1 MNLRYFILIFLL
13 FSVSVFAQNPK
24 KLYKNGNKL
33 IETNQFEEAIFQY
46 SKAIDINSQYSDAYI
61 ARAKAYEKTDK
72 LELAAKDYAK
82 AAELNPKIVDYYFL
96 AGKTYY
102 KIKDYN
108 NALKY
113 LSETVILDK
122 NHFQAYQYKSF
133 AHIKLGQYKNAI
145 VTIDNA
151 LDIKPSFLGYYAKA
165 IAYDSLQSYPLAIE
179 NYKKAIELKP
189 ESRKAYF
196 AITKV
201 YTKSGN
207 FQKALEYANISVRK
221 FPNAPEVYKNR
232 SVVYYN
238 LGQYPNAINDLS
250 KLETLTNDPQQILF
264 IRGIYYFKYKL
275 FQNAK
280 SDFTQF
286 IALSHDNYY
295 ALYWRARC
303 NEEILENSA
312 AAKDYKTY
320 IYLCKQNN
328 NTATTNYKDA
338 EKRLYKLNKED
349 VSPVIIIDTPQIIK
363 PDYIAVV
370 NNAKVI
376 TIAGKINDKSDI
388 EYLKINNEDVKLN
401 NNKFLYTIN
410 IEDVALITITAS
422 DVYHNTTV
430 AEYKI
435 AYVEDTPP
443 VVNILSP
450 YADDNNEIYLNS
462 NDNNLFVEGFVK
474 DNSKIK
480 DIFIDS
486 VRATFNNTELNPHF
500 TASVN
505 IKNRNTITV
514 KVVDLYNNTTVAVY
528 TLNKEGI
535 LISKNNPMGKTWVV
549 FIENS
554 NYNTLAS
561 LEGPQKDVNLIKSTF
576 SEYEIHNFIHKKD
589 MTKEEM
595 NHFFSIELRDL
606 VKKNNVNSLVIWYA
620 GHGKYINK
628 TGYWIPVD
636 AKRDDEFSY
645 FSINALKADIQI
657 FNSFLTHILV
667 VTDAC
672 ESGSAFYLA
681 TRSANKQP
689 ECDDANATQF
699 KSAQVFSSTGYE
711 LAADNS
717 MFTRIFAKTLQYN
730 ENACIPIETIVNK
743 VTETMAQE
751 QKQKPKFGK
760 IKGLDDENG
769 TFFFIKK

>member
-1 MNLRYFILIFLL
+1 MNLKYLILIFLL
-13 FSVSVFAQNPK
+13 FSVSIFAQNPK

-46 SKAIDINSQYSDAYI
+46 SKAVDINPQYSEAYI
-61 ARAKAYEKTDK
+61 ARAEAYKKINRID
-72 LELAAKDYAK
+72 LAAKDYAK
-82 AAELNPKIVDYYFL
+82 AAELNPNIVDYYFL
-96 AGKTYY
+96 AGKAYY
-102 KIKDYN
+102 KIKDYD

-122 NHFQAYQYKSF
+122 NYFQAYQYKSF
-133 AHIKLGQYKNAI
+133 AHIKSKQYKEAVVSINK
-145 VTIDNA
+145 A

-165 IAYDSLQSYPLAIE
+165 IAYDSLKSYPLAID
-179 NYKKAIELKP
+179 NYKKALELKP

-196 AITKV
+196 ALTKV
-201 YTKSGN
+201 YIKSNN
-207 FQKALEYANISVRK
+207 FQKALELANITVRK
-221 FPNAPEVYKNR
+221 FPNAPESYKNR
-232 SVVYYN
+232 SKVYYH
-238 LGQYPNAINDLS
+238 LSKYPNAINDLS
-250 KLETLTNDPQQILF
+250 KLETLINDQQQILF
-264 IRGIYYFKYKL
+264 KRGIYYFKYKQ

-303 NEEILENSA
+303 NEAIFEQNDA
-312 AAKDYKTY
+312 VKDYKTF
-320 IYLCKQNN
+320 IYLSEQNN
-328 NTATTNYKDA
+328 AITTNNYKDA
-338 EKRLYKLNKED
+338 VNRLYKLNKENNP
-349 VSPVIIIDTPQIIK
+349 PVIVIDTPKIIK
-363 PDYIAVV
+363 PNYLTVI
-370 NNAKVI
+370 NNADVI
-376 TIAGKINDKSDI
+376 TIKGKVNDKSKI
-388 EYLKINNEDVKLN
+388 EYLKINGENVVLN
-401 NNKFLYTIN
+401 DNNFSYDIN
-410 IEDVALITITAS
+410 ISNLALVTVTAS
-422 DVYHNTTV
+422 DVYNNTAV
-430 AEYKI
+430 AEYKLANI
-435 AYVEDTPP
+435 ENTPP

-450 YADDNNEIYLNS
+450 YADDDNEIYLNS
-462 NDNNLFVEGFVK
+462 SDNNLFVEGFIK

-480 DIFIDS
+480 GVFIDS
-486 VRATFNNTELNPHF
+486 VRATFNNTENNPHF

-505 IKNRNTITV
+505 IKNKKIITV
-514 KVVDLYNNTTVAVY
+514 KVTDIYNNTTTAVY
-528 TLNKEGI
+528 TLNREGI
-535 LISKNNPMGKTWVV
+535 LISENNPMGKTWFV

-561 LEGPQKDVNLIKSTF
+561 LDGPQKDVNLIKSTL
-576 SEYEIHNFIHKKD
+576 SEYEIHNFIHKKN

-606 VKKNNVNSLVIWYA
+606 VKKNNINSLVIWYA

-636 AKRDDEFSY
+636 AKQDDEFSY
-645 FSINALKADIQI
+645 FSINTLKAEIQT

-672 ESGSAFYLA
+672 ESGNAFYLA
-681 TRSANKQP
+681 TRSINKHP
-689 ECDDANATQF
+689 KCNDAQATQF

-730 ENACIPIETIVNK
+730 ENTCIPIENIVNK

-769 TFFFIKK
+769 TFFFIRK